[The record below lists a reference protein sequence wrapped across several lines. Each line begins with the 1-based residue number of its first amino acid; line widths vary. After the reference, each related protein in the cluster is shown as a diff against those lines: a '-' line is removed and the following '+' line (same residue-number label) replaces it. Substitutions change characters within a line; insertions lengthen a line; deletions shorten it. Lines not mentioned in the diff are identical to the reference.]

1 MVGWG
6 RMGQSVPIATELGK
20 LASGRLGMMV
30 VMMVVVVAM
39 TMVIIM
45 MMLGNLTWDKVGKSG
60 NRSLASQ
67 FGRYG
72 NK

>member
-1 MVGWG
+1 MVGG
-6 RMGQSVPIATELGK
+6 GKIRQSVPIATELGK
-20 LASGRLGMMV
+20 LASGRLDRTV
-30 VMMVVVVAM
+30 VMMVMVVPM

-67 FGRYG
+67 FGRHG

>member
-1 MVGWG
+1 MVGG
-6 RMGQSVPIATELGK
+6 GKIRQSVPIATELGK

-30 VMMVVVVAM
+30 VVPM

-67 FGRYG
+67 FGRHG

>member
-1 MVGWG
+1 
-6 RMGQSVPIATELGK
+6 MGQSVPIATGLGK
-20 LASGRLGMMV
+20 LGSGRLGMMV
-30 VMMVVVVAM
+30 VMMMVRVPM

-45 MMLGNLTWDKVGKSG
+45 MMLGNLTWDKVDKSG

-67 FGRYG
+67 FGRHG

>member
-6 RMGQSVPIATELGK
+6 RMRQSVPTATELGK
-20 LASGRLGMMV
+20 LTSGRLGMMV
-30 VMMVVVVAM
+30 VVPM

-67 FGRYG
+67 FGRHG

>member
-1 MVGWG
+1 MVGEG
-6 RMGQSVPIATELGK
+6 KIRQSVPIATELGK

-30 VMMVVVVAM
+30 VMTMEMVPM

-67 FGRYG
+67 FGRHG

>member
-1 MVGWG
+1 MVGG
-6 RMGQSVPIATELGK
+6 GGIRQSVPIATELGK

-30 VMMVVVVAM
+30 VVPM

-67 FGRYG
+67 FGRHG

>member
-1 MVGWG
+1 
-6 RMGQSVPIATELGK
+6 MGQSVPIATELGK

-30 VMMVVVVAM
+30 VMMVMVPM

-67 FGRYG
+67 FGRHG

>member
-1 MVGWG
+1 MVGEG
-6 RMGQSVPIATELGK
+6 GIRQSVPIATELGK

-30 VMMVVVVAM
+30 VMMVMVPM

-67 FGRYG
+67 FGRHG

>member
-1 MVGWG
+1 
-6 RMGQSVPIATELGK
+6 MGQSVPIATELGK

-30 VMMVVVVAM
+30 VMMMVMVPM

-45 MMLGNLTWDKVGKSG
+45 MMLGNLTWDKVDKSG

-67 FGRYG
+67 FGRHG

>member
-1 MVGWG
+1 MVGG
-6 RMGQSVPIATELGK
+6 GGIGQSVPIATELGK

-30 VMMVVVVAM
+30 VMMVMVPM

-67 FGRYG
+67 FGRHG